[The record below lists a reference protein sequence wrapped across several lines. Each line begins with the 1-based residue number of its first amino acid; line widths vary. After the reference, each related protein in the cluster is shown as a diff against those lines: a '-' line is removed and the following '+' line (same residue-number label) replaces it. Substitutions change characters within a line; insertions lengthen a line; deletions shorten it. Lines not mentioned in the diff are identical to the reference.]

1 MTTMQTIRAIWNS
14 QPTSEKVFGIAFV
27 FIAPILFTAIWVV
40 TP

>member
-14 QPTSEKVFGIAFV
+14 QPTSEKIAGIAAAFV
-27 FIAPILFTAIWVV
+27 FPLLFWAVWVM